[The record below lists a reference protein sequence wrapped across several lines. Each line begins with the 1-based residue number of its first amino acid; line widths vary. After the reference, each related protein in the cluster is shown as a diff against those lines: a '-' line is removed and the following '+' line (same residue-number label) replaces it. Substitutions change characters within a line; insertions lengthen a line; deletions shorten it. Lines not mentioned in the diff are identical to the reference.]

1 MICVFFRLPLTGI
14 QTATFSPVETRA
26 ATAAAEIAN
35 TVEWLMVYS
44 T

>member
-14 QTATFSPVETRA
+14 QATTLSPVNSRA
-26 ATAAAEIAN
+26 ATAAAEIAS
-35 TVEWLMVYS
+35 TVEWIMVYS